1 MSTTAA
7 AHLPGPVGDPE
18 RLLTLARALAGVS
31 TEVAG
36 TALARSGSAT
46 ALPASWVGPA
56 AAAARAEL
64 GALAGHVRVLGDSL
78 APMARIV
85 LGYAGALSHARQAVA
100 ALRIDWD
107 AADREHRDRRT
118 RAVNSGALDPT
129 AGVAEAAAADR
140 DWTHEKARLLAR
152 HTRVMTE
159 LADAGRLAA
168 AATHVSAGPTFGN
181 AGQVRDRLLATLPLT
196 QDTAAGAAATAAVA
210 RWLQGHPG
218 SPGSWT
224 VAELASLA
232 ELTLTDRHIAQA
244 FLAALG
250 PVELRLLT
258 GRLLDLTGGRRTA
271 TVGPDATSERP
282 GAEAALLALA
292 TAYSSALAPAGG
304 PDSAAE
310 ARAAA
315 WRSAWSAA
323 VKRADATPPRASEL
337 LPLRDIHV
345 QAALL
350 RIGRAAGLSAPA
362 DDVLMA
368 LIPAVMRAETLD
380 QASAWHDD
388 ARTDAVAALLDR
400 CRDRPESATAILGT
414 PLGSYAFL
422 AYLVVD
428 RPVTVTRGP
437 SASVAYVA
445 DAMADV
451 LPCAPI
457 TLSSQ
462 VLAAVSQRV
471 GTVQATPGPELSIAQ
486 SLAPWRALV
495 AQLLLDHPDA
505 TQTVLLAPATAGGL
519 DTTGWSETGLPQL
532 RLPNERAAARL
543 WGLIGLPADSVLP
556 WQPGHNDEF
565 TAALSAACGED
576 LLAVIRTLPTDPDAA
591 DAALRRA
598 GVVIGFTTAGA
609 ADVLAHAAQGQ
620 DAANSAVHERIDPV
634 LEAVKIPARFK
645 VGVPGALAAL
655 GLHLLTD
662 AATNRLD
669 HVAPTN
675 AGQAAET
682 AAREARIGLA
692 ESTRALAWDLVSRAG
707 AWAPADDP
715 RAWITLH
722 RAPDFLDQTGHPRP
736 WSSLTMAQRDA
747 FVRWAQDVPSYTR
760 LPSVLEQAIAT
771 GRSRADDLVKR

>member
-7 AHLPGPVGDPE
+7 AQLPGPVGDPD
-18 RLLTLARALAGVS
+18 RLLTLARTLGGVG

-36 TALARSGSAT
+36 TTLARSGSAA
-46 ALPASWVGPA
+46 ALPTSWVGPA
-56 AAAARAEL
+56 AAAAQAEL
-64 GALAGHVRVLGDSL
+64 GALAGHVRVLGDGL

-85 LGYAGALSHARQAVA
+85 LGYAGALSHARQTVA
-100 ALRIDWD
+100 GLRTEWD
-107 AADREHRDRRT
+107 AAARKHRERRT
-118 RAVNSGALDPT
+118 RVVDSGALDPA
-129 AGVAEAAAADR
+129 AGLAEAAAADR
-140 DWTHEKARLLAR
+140 DWAQEKAHLMAR

-168 AATHVSAGPTFGN
+168 AAIHVSTGPAFGDP
-181 AGQVRDRLLATLPLT
+181 GQARDRILATLPLT
-196 QDTAAGAAATAAVA
+196 EDTAAGVAATVTVA

-218 SPGSWT
+218 SAGSWT
-224 VAELASLA
+224 VAELASLGD
-232 ELTLTDRHIAQA
+232 LTLADRHIAQA

-258 GRLLDLTGGRRTA
+258 GRLLDLTAAQTA
-271 TVGPDATSERP
+271 TAGPGRTSERQ

-292 TAYSSALAPAGG
+292 TAYSSALSPAGR

-323 VKRADATPPRASEL
+323 VKRADATPSRASEV
-337 LPLRDIHV
+337 LPLRDIHA

-380 QASAWHDD
+380 QVSAWHDD

-400 CRDRPESATAILGT
+400 CRDRPESAMAILGT

-422 AYLVVD
+422 SYLVVD
-428 RPVTVTRGP
+428 RPATVTRGP
-437 SASVAYVA
+437 SAPVAYVA
-445 DAMADV
+445 DAMADI

-457 TLSSQ
+457 ALSSQ
-462 VLAAVSQRV
+462 VLAAVAQHV
-471 GTVQATPGPELSIAQ
+471 GVVQATPGPELSIAQ

-505 TQTVLLAPATAGGL
+505 TQTVLLAPASSAGL
-519 DTTGWSETGLPQL
+519 DTPGWSEAGLPQL

-543 WGLIGLPADSVLP
+543 WGLVGLPADSVLP

-576 LLAVIRTLPTDPDAA
+576 LLAVIRTLPTNPDAA

-598 GVVIGFTTAGA
+598 GVLIGFTTTGA
-609 ADVLAHAAQGQ
+609 ADVLAHVAQGQ
-620 DAANSAVHERIDPV
+620 DAANSSVHERVDPV

-662 AATNRLD
+662 AASSRLD
-669 HVAPTN
+669 QLAPTN

-736 WSSLTMAQRDA
+736 WSSLTTAQRDA

-771 GRSRADDLVKR
+771 GRSRAHDLVKS